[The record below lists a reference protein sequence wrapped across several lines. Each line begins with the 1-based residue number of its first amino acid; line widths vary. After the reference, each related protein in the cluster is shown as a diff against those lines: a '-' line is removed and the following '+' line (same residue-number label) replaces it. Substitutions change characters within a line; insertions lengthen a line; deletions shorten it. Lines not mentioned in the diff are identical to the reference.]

1 MRQIRYSVAT
11 SLDGFI
17 ADPDGGYDW
26 IPEEPAIDFAAFLA
40 RIDTILMGR
49 KTFEVARE
57 NGGLALLFP
66 MPVFVFSRIQDP
78 SEASGATLVREDA
91 VVFVRELKERD
102 GKDLWLFGGG
112 VLFGALLDAGL
123 VDTVEVAIMPVILGG
138 GLPLQPVPRRV
149 RLSLERTEAFPSGIV
164 LNRYRILNDENED
177 GGVA

>member
-1 MRQIRYSVAT
+1 MRQIRYSVAA

-49 KTFEVARE
+49 ETFEVARE
-57 NGGLALLFP
+57 NGGLALLSP
-66 MPVFVFSRIQDP
+66 IPVFVFSRTLDP
-78 SEASGATLVREDA
+78 SEVSGATLVREDA
-91 VVFVRELKERD
+91 VGFVRELKRRD

-112 VLFGALLDAGL
+112 VLFGGLLAAGL

-138 GLPLQPVPRRV
+138 GLPLLPVPGRV
-149 RLSLERTEAFPSGIV
+149 GLALERTEAFPSGIV
-164 LNRYRILNDENED
+164 LNRYRILNDGNEE